1 MNNNRLFFLI
11 HILGASLV
19 LGSYFYFLPKVPTK
33 TAWAGIEG
41 KLQAVYTISILL
53 SAIAYIYFCV
63 TVVMKDKITANLN
76 IWCSLFLLSA
86 SLWAPSLYFVPEN
99 KIITVLILTLT
110 SISVFGL
117 LYSNIENT
125 SRLSL
130 VSLSYLLLHVFLL
143 DNVIWSLKYV
153 RI

>member
-1 MNNNRLFFLI
+1 MNNNSFFYLI

-41 KLQAVYTISILL
+41 KLQTVYTISILL
-53 SAIAYIYFCV
+53 SAIAYIYFFV
-63 TVVMKDKITANLN
+63 TVVTNDKITANLN
-76 IWCSLFLLSA
+76 FWCGLFLLSA
-86 SLWAPSLYFVPEN
+86 SLWAPSMYFFPEN
-99 KIITVLILTLT
+99 KILTVLILTLT
-110 SISVFGL
+110 SISVFSL

-125 SRLSL
+125 SRFSL
-130 VSLSYLLLHVFLL
+130 ISLSYLLLHVFLL
-143 DNVIWSLKYV
+143 DNVVWSLKYV